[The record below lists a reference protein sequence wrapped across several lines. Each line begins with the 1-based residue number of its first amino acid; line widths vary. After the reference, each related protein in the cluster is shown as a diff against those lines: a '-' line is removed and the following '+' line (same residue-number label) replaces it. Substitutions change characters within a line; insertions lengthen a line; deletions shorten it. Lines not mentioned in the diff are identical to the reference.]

1 MKKLVVLLFPLLMVI
16 ALNAV
21 DFGIDGEF
29 RTRAAMYNDMFENNG
44 GHIDNRLLLNLTANI
59 HPSLK
64 VIYGIEVGDIRWGDA
79 PTGGHVTTDGI
90 NVETELM
97 YLDYQMK
104 LMNLNLK
111 LGQQYWADHRSLV
124 LDDTFSGV
132 MLSTDDLMG
141 FNAEFGYLK
150 ATENVPSVNDDHHVF
165 VASLATQKKN
175 IGVQA
180 FYGNDMR
187 IGRTANLT
195 FLPYVNLPVGPL
207 TLDATAILDY
217 QVNNDADEEIGY
229 GAAFKADMKLGP
241 LAVNGDILYLGENG
255 VTTLS
260 PYYQNGLYLFGWGQW
275 HDGVTVDFPYP
286 YGDNGMLSAVAGAR
300 FSPCGK
306 NALFAHAGYVTTF
319 ADDDPGV
326 GIEVNAGLE
335 YNLIPDLANIAAYG
349 AIALPGDHLAGS
361 ADMLY
366 MFGSTVKVNF

>member
-1 MKKLVVLLFPLLMVI
+1 MKKLVVLVLPLLLAI
-16 ALNAV
+16 TLNAV
-21 DFGIDGEF
+21 DFGIGGEF

-79 PTGGHVTTDGI
+79 PSGGQLATNGI
-90 NVETELM
+90 NVETDQL

-104 LMNLNLK
+104 FMNLNLK

-124 LDDTFSGV
+124 MDDTFSGV

-150 ATENVPSVNDDHHVF
+150 ASENDPAINDDHHVF
-165 VASLATQKKN
+165 VASLATQNSN
-175 IGVQA
+175 IGIQA

-195 FLPYVNLPVGPL
+195 FLPYINLPVGPL
-207 TLDATAILDY
+207 TLDATGILDY
-217 QVNNDADEEIGY
+217 QVNNDADEAVGY
-229 GAAFKADMKLGP
+229 GAALKADMKLGP
-241 LAVNGDILYLGENG
+241 LAVNGDILYIGENG
-255 VTTLS
+255 LTTLV
-260 PYYQNGLYLFGWGQW
+260 PYYMNGLYLFGWGQW
-275 HDGVTVDFPYP
+275 HDGVTVEFPYP
-286 YGDNGMLSAVAGAR
+286 NGDNGMLSAVAGAR

-319 ADDDPGV
+319 ADDDAAIGL
-326 GIEVNAGLE
+326 EVNAGME
-335 YNLIPDLANIAAYG
+335 YNLIPDLADLAVYG
-349 AIALPGDHLAGS
+349 AIGLPGDHLGGS
-361 ADMLY
+361 TEMLY
-366 MFGSTVKVNF
+366 LLGSTIRVKF